1 MARKINKK
9 GISKKPAKNRKLIIT
24 LSIIG
29 LLIVGLVGGVA
40 TYGLTML
47 GKINKVDLNEDN
59 LGIDKDI
66 DAKLSKYDGIT
77 NIALFGIDATDGNAG
92 RSDAIMIATVDKIH
106 NKLKL
111 TSIMRDSY
119 VDIQGHGKDK
129 INHAYAF
136 GGHELALKTLNEN
149 FDLNLKDFATVNFSS
164 LPKIIDY
171 IGGIDLDI
179 RQDEINA
186 KIGIND
192 HIRHLNIV
200 NNTNVEFISSP
211 GVQHVNGTQALAYCR
226 IRYTSGGDG
235 ERTYRQRIV
244 LSKLFDKFKTLPPSK
259 YPSALNKLLPMIT
272 TNLSS
277 NEIIKLSTTTATM
290 SNSEL
295 EQERFPKDE
304 YSKGEMIKGVYYL
317 TFNKDTTVSQLHDY
331 IFEDIKSN

>member
-9 GISKKPAKNRKLIIT
+9 GNSKKPAKNRKLIIT

-164 LPKIIDY
+164 LPKIIDS

-179 RQDEINA
+179 RSDEI
-186 KIGIND
+186 KYIND
-192 HIRHLNIV
+192 YINNLNAL
-200 NNTNVEFISSP
+200 NKTNVNSITSA
-211 GVQHVNGTQALAYCR
+211 GTQHVNGTQALAYCR
-226 IRYTSGGDG
+226 IRYTAGGDG
-235 ERTYRQRIV
+235 ERTERQRIV
-244 LSKLFDKFKTLPPSK
+244 LTKLFEKFNKVSPTK
-259 YPSALNKLLPMIT
+259 YPSILNDLMPMIT
-272 TNLSS
+272 TSLSS
-277 NEIIKLSTTTATM
+277 SEILGLAKTVSSM
-290 SNSEL
+290 GGSGL
-295 EQERFPKDE
+295 EQERFPKDN
-304 YSKGEMIKGVYYL
+304 YSKGEMINGVYYL
-317 TFNKDTTVSQLHDY
+317 TFDNNITVKQIHDY
-331 IFEDIKSN
+331 IFEDIKS

>member
-1 MARKINKK
+1 MARKTNKK
-9 GISKKPAKNRKLIIT
+9 RSSKKPAKNRKLIIA

-47 GKINKVDLNEDN
+47 GKVNKVDLNEDN
-59 LGIDKDI
+59 LGIDKAVDE
-66 DAKLSKYDGIT
+66 KLSKYDGIA
-77 NIALFGIDATDGNAG
+77 NIALFGIDAPEGTDG

-164 LPKIIDY
+164 LPKIIDS

-179 RQDEINA
+179 RNDEI
-186 KIGIND
+186 KYIND
-192 HIRHLNIV
+192 YINNLNAL
-200 NNTNVEFISSP
+200 NKTNVNSITSA
-211 GVQHVNGTQALAYCR
+211 GTQHVNGTQALAYCR
-226 IRYTSGGDG
+226 IRYTAGGDG
-235 ERTYRQRIV
+235 ERTERQRIV
-244 LSKLFDKFKTLPPSK
+244 LSKLFEKFNQVSPAK
-259 YPSALNKLLPMIT
+259 YPTILNELMPMVT
-272 TNLSS
+272 TSLSS
-277 NEIIKLSTTTATM
+277 GEILNLAKIVASM
-290 SNSEL
+290 GGSGL
-295 EQERFPKDE
+295 EQERYPMDQ
-304 YSKGEMIKGVYYL
+304 YSKGEMINGVYYL
-317 TFNKDTTVSQLHDY
+317 AFDKDVTVKQIHDY
-331 IFEDIKSN
+331 IFEDKK

>member
-1 MARKINKK
+1 MARKTNKK
-9 GISKKPAKNRKLIIT
+9 RSSKKPAKNRKLIIA

-47 GKINKVDLNEDN
+47 GKVNKVDLNEDN
-59 LGIDKDI
+59 LGIDKAVDE
-66 DAKLSKYDGIT
+66 KLSKYDGIA
-77 NIALFGIDATDGNAG
+77 NIALFGIDAPEGTDG

-164 LPKIIDY
+164 LPKIIDS

-179 RQDEINA
+179 RNDELQYINNY
-186 KIGIND
+186 IGD
-192 HIRHLNIV
+192 LNTL
-200 NNTNVEFISSP
+200 NKTNVSNITSA
-211 GVQHVNGTQALAYCR
+211 GTQHVNGTQALAYCR
-226 IRYTSGGDG
+226 IRYTAGGDG
-235 ERTYRQRIV
+235 ERTERQRIV
-244 LSKLFDKFKTLPPSK
+244 LSKLFDKFSKISPTK
-259 YPSALNKLLPMIT
+259 YPSILNELMPMIT
-272 TNLSS
+272 TSLSS
-277 NEIIKLSTTTATM
+277 SDILGLAKTVASI
-290 SNSEL
+290 SESGL
-295 EQERFPKDE
+295 EQERFPKDD
-304 YSKGEMIKGVYYL
+304 YSKGEMIHGVYYL
-317 TFNKDTTVSQLHDY
+317 TFNKEATVKQIHDY
-331 IFEDIKSN
+331 IFEDIKN

>member
-9 GISKKPAKNRKLIIT
+9 RSSKKPTKNRKLIIT

-47 GKINKVDLNEDN
+47 GKINKVDLNEEN
-59 LGIDKDI
+59 LGIDKNI
-66 DAKLSKYDGIT
+66 DEKLSKYDGIT
-77 NIALFGIDATDGNAG
+77 NIALFGIDATDGNTG
-92 RSDAIMIATVDKIH
+92 RSDAIMIATVDKVH

-164 LPKIIDY
+164 LPKIIDS

-179 RQDEINA
+179 RNDELQYINNY
-186 KIGIND
+186 IND
-192 HIRHLNIV
+192 LNAL
-200 NNTNVEFISSP
+200 NKTNVSNITSA
-211 GVQHVNGTQALAYCR
+211 GTQHVNGTQALAYCR
-226 IRYTSGGDG
+226 IRYTAGGDG
-235 ERTYRQRIV
+235 ERTERQRIV
-244 LSKLFDKFKTLPPSK
+244 LSKLFEKFTQVSPTK
-259 YPSALNKLLPMIT
+259 YPTILNELMPMVT
-272 TNLSS
+272 TSLSS
-277 NEIIKLSTTTATM
+277 SDILGLAKTVASM
-290 SNSEL
+290 GGSGL
-295 EQERFPKDE
+295 EQERFPKDN

-317 TFNKDTTVSQLHDY
+317 TFNKDATIKQIHDY
-331 IFEDIKSN
+331 IFEDIKS

>member
-1 MARKINKK
+1 MARKTNKK
-9 GISKKPAKNRKLIIT
+9 MSSKKPVKNRKLIIT

-77 NIALFGIDATDGNAG
+77 NIALFGIDATDGNVG
-92 RSDAIMIATVDKIH
+92 RSDAIMIATVDKVH

-119 VDIQGHGKDK
+119 VDIQGHGQDK

-164 LPKIIDY
+164 LPKIIDS

-179 RQDEINA
+179 RNDELQYINNY
-186 KIGIND
+186 IGD
-192 HIRHLNIV
+192 LNTL
-200 NNTNVEFISSP
+200 NKTNVSNITSA
-211 GVQHVNGTQALAYCR
+211 GTQHVNGTQALAYCR
-226 IRYTSGGDG
+226 IRYTAGGDG
-235 ERTYRQRIV
+235 ERTERQRNV
-244 LSKLFDKFKTLPPSK
+244 LDAIIKKL
-259 YPSALNKLLPMIT
+259 SALKPSEYPETIKKLLPYVE
-272 TNLSS
+272 TNLTPSK
-277 NEIIKLSTTTATM
+277 ILSIATSVASTGIPPVENM
-290 SNSEL
+290 
-295 EQERFPKDE
+295 RFPLDG
-304 YSKGEMIKGVYYL
+304 YCKGEMIDGVWYL
-317 TFNKDTTVSQLHDY
+317 TFDEAKTKEQIQDY
-331 IFEDIKSN
+331 IYKDVNPK